1 MANVTI
7 TIGSPSLTGKDGVEL
22 VQEAFSASSF
32 PLSATIANFLPRP
45 DEYAQAGGFA
55 VGHVADLKN
64 STATVSFESLDDLKD
79 FASEVAQ
86 ISELNGFEKAV
97 TVTAEGT
104 EPAGEEDEESE
115 ESDDEE
121 GAEPAVTTEP
131 ESAQGK
137 GEPESEPVAEQSE
150 AAPAAQAQTVSSA
163 KARAKKVAA
172 AA

>member
-7 TIGSPSLTGKDGVEL
+7 TIGSPSLTGKDGVAL

-104 EPAGEEDEESE
+104 EPAGEEDEES
-115 ESDDEE
+115 DDED

-150 AAPAAQAQTVSSA
+150 AAPAAQAQTVSAA

>member
-7 TIGSPSLTGKDGVEL
+7 TIGSPSLTGKDGVAL

-104 EPAGEEDEESE
+104 EPAGEEDEES
-115 ESDDEE
+115 DDED

-150 AAPAAQAQTVSSA
+150 VAPAAQAQTVSAA

>member
-7 TIGSPSLTGKDGVEL
+7 TIGSPSLTGKDGVAL

-104 EPAGEEDEESE
+104 EPAGEEDEES
-115 ESDDEE
+115 DDEE

-150 AAPAAQAQTVSSA
+150 AALAAQAQTVSSA

>member
-7 TIGSPSLTGKDGVEL
+7 TIGSPSLTGKDGVAL

-104 EPAGEEDEESE
+104 EPAGEEDEES
-115 ESDDEE
+115 DDED
-121 GAEPAVTTEP
+121 GAELAVTTEP

-150 AAPAAQAQTVSSA
+150 AAPAAQAQTVSAA

>member
-7 TIGSPSLTGKDGVEL
+7 TIGSPSLTGKDGVAL

-104 EPAGEEDEESE
+104 EPAGEEDEES
-115 ESDDEE
+115 DDEE

-150 AAPAAQAQTVSSA
+150 AAPAAQAQTVSAA

>member
-104 EPAGEEDEESE
+104 EPAGEE

-150 AAPAAQAQTVSSA
+150 AAPAAQDQAQTVSA
-163 KARAKKVAA
+163 VKARAKKVAA

>member
-7 TIGSPSLTGKDGVEL
+7 TIGSPSLTGKDGVAL

-104 EPAGEEDEESE
+104 EPAGEEDEES
-115 ESDDEE
+115 DDEE

>member
-7 TIGSPSLTGKDGVEL
+7 TIGSPSLTGKDGVAL

-64 STATVSFESLDDLKD
+64 CTATVSFESLDDLKD

-104 EPAGEEDEESE
+104 EPAGEEDE

>member
-7 TIGSPSLTGKDGVEL
+7 TIGSPSLTGKDGVAL

-104 EPAGEEDEESE
+104 EPAGEEDEES
-115 ESDDEE
+115 DDEE
-121 GAEPAVTTEP
+121 GSEPAVTTEP

-150 AAPAAQAQTVSSA
+150 AAPAAQDQAQTVSVA

>member
-7 TIGSPSLTGKDGVEL
+7 TIGSPSLTGKDGVAL

-104 EPAGEEDEESE
+104 EPAGEEESE

-150 AAPAAQAQTVSSA
+150 AAPAAQDQAQTVSAA